1 MNKSSKN
8 ILILITV
15 VAITVITLYMLFTR
29 ISYGNASSPSP
40 SSQPYPSSQPSS
52 SPIQVTSFVIS
63 NGCSGPYCWGMVT
76 FNSSVTGTLTQ
87 LKTVYSDGTTYCW
100 YANVFYGTYTVTQG
114 TNTIWLDDLASC
126 NHLSCN
132 PPGQITSLVFIING
146 NQYTVSVTP
155 TIGDPLATTPP
166 SKSQIFIGSDCQ

>member
-1 MNKSSKN
+1 MNESSKN

-15 VAITVITLYMLFTR
+15 VAITVITLYLLFTR

-40 SSQPYPSSQPSS
+40 TSQPSPTSSS

-114 TNTIWLDDLASC
+114 TNTIWLNDLALC
-126 NHLSCN
+126 YHLSCN

-166 SKSQIFIGSDCQ
+166 SESQVFIGSDCQ